1 MTSPP
6 SLILRTDT
14 EFLDG
19 LNFLCGEGPLADIK
33 GQLVPIALNV
43 MRDSLLRHVHPF
55 ETLQRLADMHW
66 QDLVENPQKPSALSQ
81 LLEAVEHHPRLRGVV
96 DTLNHPVVMQR
107 LRVEWLHE
115 MTLERFEHSI
125 PLLHNE
131 QELLK
136 TWEQFCGELRE
147 SSVNPFEAAQMEAHR
162 HLSSYGGRLSD
173 AAQQLCR
180 LSFLAACRK
189 LFVYFSGA
197 KETWGGSYTLHPFKL
212 SGALSD
218 QMGHAGRD
226 AEKRGEHVS
235 LRFGRVDHV
244 FYLKPTLE
252 QLQLYCDCIKDS
264 ELTTSVQRKLCPF
277 ICADGEE
284 MNVLAELFYRIYL
297 PRCLREMHNLSQV
310 EADAAFL
317 RESGMKKEF
326 SRRFRFLPLD
336 ADVFSILSGKIEE
349 LPRLRAFLH
358 RPSTESG
365 LLRQRLYRGI
375 LEPMLTDVVQKILL
389 SLSRQWNPLLRTEE
403 GAALLLMNYVEGKA
417 ARVAGDDPKAASLRE
432 RVIFDELVRI
442 LDRNTQ
448 SWQDAFATD
457 GFMVDRARNYFMTVL
472 DKAIEESGSEVAR
485 HTRCQDFVAPPTSLA
500 NEEAYS
506 GTCKASCS

>member
-33 GQLVPIALNV
+33 RQLVPIALEV
-43 MRDSLLRHVHPF
+43 IRDSLLGHIHPF
-55 ETLQRLADMHW
+55 EVLRSLGDMHW
-66 QDLVENPQKPSALSQ
+66 QDLIENPHKPSALNQ
-81 LLEAVEHHPRLRGVV
+81 LLDAVELHPRLPGVI
-96 DTLNHPVVMQR
+96 DALHRSAVMQR

-115 MTLERFEHSI
+115 MTLQRFEHSI
-125 PLLHNE
+125 SFLHNE

-136 TWEQFCGELRE
+136 SWEQFCGELRE
-147 SSVNPFEAAQMEAHR
+147 SSVNPFAAAEREVQR

-173 AAQQLCR
+173 PAQRLYQ

-189 LFVYFSGA
+189 LFVYFSAA
-197 KETWGGSYTLHPFKL
+197 KETWAASYTLHSFKL
-212 SGALSD
+212 SGALAH

-226 AEKRGEHVS
+226 AQRRGEHVS
-235 LRFGRVDHV
+235 LRLGRVDHV

-252 QLQLYCDCIKDS
+252 QLQLYCDCIKDP

-277 ICADGEE
+277 ICADSEDL
-284 MNVLAELFYRIYL
+284 NFLAELFYRIYQ
-297 PRCLREMHNLSQV
+297 PGCVREMHNLSQV
-310 EADAAFL
+310 ETDEAFL
-317 RESGMKKEF
+317 QESGMKKEF
-326 SRRFRFLPLD
+326 FRRFRFLPLN
-336 ADVFSILSGKIEE
+336 ADVFSMLSGKIEA

-358 RPSTESG
+358 HPRTESG
-365 LLRQRLYRGI
+365 LVRQRVYRGM
-375 LEPMLTDVVQKILL
+375 LEPMLTDVVQKILF

-403 GAALLLMNYVEGKA
+403 GAALLLMNWVEGKV

-432 RVIFDELVRI
+432 RMIFEELVMI

-448 SWQDAFATD
+448 SWQEAFAKD
-457 GFMVDRARNYFMTVL
+457 GFIVDRPRHYFMTVL
-472 DKAIEESGSEVAR
+472 DKAIEESGSEEARRTLHQDVRRVGSVA
-485 HTRCQDFVAPPTSLA
+485 V
-500 NEEAYS
+500 E
-506 GTCKASCS
+506 

>member
-6 SLILRTDT
+6 SLILRTNT

-33 GQLVPIALNV
+33 RQLVPIALDV
-43 MRDSLLRHVHPF
+43 VRDSFLAHIHPF
-55 ETLQRLADMHW
+55 EVLRSLADMHW
-66 QDLVENPQKPSALSQ
+66 QDLVENPDKPSALNH
-81 LLEAVEHHPRLRGVV
+81 LLDAVELHPRLRGVV

-125 PLLHNE
+125 SFLHNE

-136 TWEQFCGELRE
+136 CWEQFCGELRE
-147 SSVNPFEAAQMEAHR
+147 SSANPFEAAQKEVQR
-162 HLSSYGGRLSD
+162 HLSPYGGRLSD
-173 AAQQLCR
+173 PAQQLYR

-197 KETWGGSYTLHPFKL
+197 KETWAGSYTLHSFKL
-212 SGALSD
+212 SGALAD
-218 QMGHAGRD
+218 QMAHAGRD
-226 AEKRGEHVS
+226 AQRGGEQVS

-252 QLQLYCDCIKDS
+252 QLQLYLDCIRDQ
-264 ELTTSVQRKLCPF
+264 ELTTAVQRKLCPF
-277 ICADGEE
+277 ICQDSEE
-284 MNVLAELFYRIYL
+284 LNFLAELFYRIYL
-297 PRCLREMHNLSQV
+297 PGCAREMHNLSQV
-310 EADAAFL
+310 ETDEVFL

-326 SRRFRFLPLD
+326 FRRFRFLSLN
-336 ADVFSILSGKIEE
+336 ADVFSMLSGKIEE

-358 RPSTESG
+358 HPRTESG
-365 LLRQRLYRGI
+365 LVRQRLCRGM
-375 LEPMLTDVVQKILL
+375 LEPMLADVVQKILI

-403 GAALLLMNYVEGKA
+403 GAALLLMNYVEGKV
-417 ARVAGDDPKAASLRE
+417 ARAAGDDPKADSLRE
-432 RVIFDELVRI
+432 RVSFDELVRF

-448 SWQDAFATD
+448 AWQNAFAKD
-457 GFMVDRARNYFMTVL
+457 GFMVDRPRNYFMTVL
-472 DKAIEESGSEVAR
+472 NKAIEESGSEAAR
-485 HTRCQDFVAPPTSLA
+485 RTRHQDFRRVACVPV
-500 NEEAYS
+500 
-506 GTCKASCS
+506 K